1 MSPLGFLS
9 ICGGT
14 RSTVLS
20 YFFIYLLFVAVFFSS
35 DTIFTIT
42 QFLLFLMITLD
53 HRKTALTLNNATE
66 RDLTIVKVSFG
77 KVNLQGVHPF
87 NHITA

>member
-20 YFFIYLLFVAVFFSS
+20 YFFYLFIICSSFFSS

>member
-20 YFFIYLLFVAVFFSS
+20 YFFIYLLFVAVFSS

-77 KVNLQGVHPF
+77 KVNLQGVHTF

>member
-20 YFFIYLLFVAVFFSS
+20 YFFIYLLFVAVFFFQLHNLYHY
-35 DTIFTIT
+35 TVFTISNDYIGPSENCAN
-42 QFLLFLMITLD
+42 F
-53 HRKTALTLNNATE
+53 E
-66 RDLTIVKVSFG
+66 
-77 KVNLQGVHPF
+77 
-87 NHITA
+87 